1 MKSFPDYEI
10 HAPFS
15 GLESIEVNKVENKPY
30 FEFHLSEKPVA
41 PVWAHT

>member
-15 GLESIEVNKVENKPY
+15 GLESTEVNKVENKSY
-30 FEFHLSEKPVA
+30 FEFHLSEKLVA
-41 PVWAHT
+41 PVWAQT